1 MGLNADD
8 PRPPYLQIADEIRRS
23 IQAGDYQPGEQLPTG
38 RELADKWDVAINTAQ
53 RAVEKLR
60 TDELVYGIQGKGNF
74 VRSDIAGSSA
84 AEAVDADLD
93 QQVRNLKDELQQVKK
108 RVAKLERKSKVVD

>member
-84 AEAVDADLD
+84 DPGGEDLND
-93 QQVRNLKDELQQVKK
+93 QVRHLKDELQQVKK